1 MAGRPVSIVV
11 MMMVIELVVDLS
23 VLSLRDFSNG
33 GSMRL
38 YQLSCMIK
46 HITRFD
52 LVSLEANL
60 VVWCLL

>member
-46 HITRFD
+46 RNEI
-52 LVSLEANL
+52 
-60 VVWCLL
+60 